1 MKKEILDKIHRL
13 TAKAKEL
20 KDVNASK
27 PNINTVNSL
36 AENIKSK
43 EQADAFKKMLKAL

>member
-1 MKKEILDKIHRL
+1 MKKEVLNKIHHL
-13 TAKAKEL
+13 AAKAKEL
-20 KDVNASK
+20 KDVDLAK
-27 PNINTVNSL
+27 PNINTINSL